1 MKIKYMFPKAH
12 AAAYVIAALRVG
24 WYKVHRPAAYYGAY
38 FTGRGEDVDAAPVQ
52 GGKQVV
58 KELMDHI
65 RSLGKEA
72 SQKEQDLL
80 DSLHVIYEA
89 MQRGIEF
96 LPVDIYESDV
106 YKFIPTD
113 ETHIRLPLDSVK
125 GLGRAA
131 AEKIVAAR
139 ADGEFISGDDLINR
153 SGISK
158 AVVQSLR
165 ELGALGNMPETSQ
178 MTLF

>member
-1 MKIKYMFPKAH
+1 M
-12 AAAYVIAALRVG
+12 
-24 WYKVHRPAAYYGAY
+24 
-38 FTGRGEDVDAAPVQ
+38 
-52 GGKQVV
+52 
-58 KELMDHI
+58 
-65 RSLGKEA
+65 
-72 SQKEQDLL
+72 
-80 DSLHVIYEA
+80 
-89 MQRGIEF
+89 
-96 LPVDIYESDV
+96 

-153 SGISK
+153 SGVSK

-165 ELGALGNMPETSQ
+165 ELGALGDMPETSQ